1 MKPLSLILLV
11 LFGFLSPALAGET
24 LTLEEARH
32 LALKANP
39 EILARGHEV
48 SAARA
53 ARRAEWGRLL
63 PQVDLLAQYRRL
75 SDPQAVI
82 PIKGPGQFPAFS
94 RDLYD
99 FAFTLSLPLYEGGR
113 LRRRVRI
120 AELETAFRESL
131 RRQTA
136 LDLLAN
142 VEETFYLGLYLK
154 DLISAQEKS
163 LEALRRLYRETRLKE
178 RLGRVPPLDRLRME
192 TQLKAEE
199 AALAASRE
207 ALVRAKEALAV
218 LLGRPPATDFELSGE
233 LPSAEGAPPEPDWE
247 RVLSCRPDLAAAR
260 AALSQAREAVRLAW
274 GEHLPALE
282 LFSDYGRRAGAG
294 LNHSEEVWEAGLRL
308 RLNLFSGGTIS
319 SRVAEARAREL
330 AARERLRATEL
341 SARRE
346 VAAALSLLSQSLA
359 EVEHYRAALASA
371 REAFRVESLKYRTGA
386 GTVTD
391 TLLAQAAWFQAEAD
405 LHRAFFDYAKAW
417 VAYRRAT
424 AGIAGSLLKLPCAV
438 AQSAEKGVQP

>member
-1 MKPLSLILLV
+1 VRRLKVVFFILILAAPPV
-11 LFGFLSPALAGET
+11 RAGEG
-24 LTLEEARH
+24 LTLSEARH
-32 LALKANP
+32 LALRANP

-53 ARRAEWGRLL
+53 ARRAEWGKLL
-63 PQVDLLAQYRRL
+63 PQVDLLASYRRL
-75 SDPQAVI
+75 SDPQAVV
-82 PIKGPGQFPAFS
+82 PIKGPGRFPAFS

-99 FAFTLSLPLYEGGR
+99 FTFTLSLPLYEGGR

-154 DLISAQEKS
+154 DLISAQEKT

-178 RLGRVPPLDRLRME
+178 RLGRVPPLDRLRIE
-192 TQLKAEE
+192 AQLKAEE
-199 AALAASRE
+199 AALS
-207 ALVRAKEALAV
+207 V
-218 LLGRPPATDFELSGE
+218 LLGRPPATDFDLSGA
-233 LPSAEGAPPEPDWE
+233 LPAPEGGLPEPDWE
-247 RVLSCRPDLAAAR
+247 EILSCRPDLAAAR
-260 AALSQAREAVRLAW
+260 AALSRAREEVRLVR
-274 GEHLPALE
+274 GEHLPSFE
-282 LFSDYGRRAGAG
+282 IFSDYGRRAGAG
-294 LNHSEEVWEAGLRL
+294 LNDNEEIWEAGLRF

-319 SRVAEARAREL
+319 AQVAEARAREL
-330 AARERLRATEL
+330 AARERLRAAEL

-359 EVEHYRAALASA
+359 EIEHYRATLASA
-371 REAFRVESLKYRTGA
+371 REAFRVESLRYRTGA

-391 TLLAQAAWFQAEAD
+391 MLLAQASWFRAEAD
-405 LHRAFFDYAKAW
+405 LRWFW
-417 VAYRRAT
+417 
-424 AGIAGSLLKLPCAV
+424 PCLRP
-438 AQSAEKGVQP
+438 EG